1 MQATVDALCQPAHST
16 WVMARVA
23 ALLEPYFDKGTP
35 QAIKEIEAED
45 WAEALCDYPQWAIQ
59 RAVRW
64 WKSGDNPKRRQRP
77 VEGDIAARVKLEMD
91 AVLGMKRRLEAG
103 LYRQAGTEPDRV
115 LPSPERRAEM
125 REYVA
130 KHFPGVKSFGGEA

>member
-1 MQATVDALCQPAHST
+1 VAALSEPANPT
-16 WVMARVA
+16 WVMARIA

-35 QAIKEIEAED
+35 QGVREIEAED
-45 WAEALCDYPQWAIQ
+45 WAEALCRYPQWALQ

-64 WKSGDNPKRRQRP
+64 WKSADNPKRRQRP
-77 VEGDIAARVKLEMD
+77 IEGDIEARVRVEMD

-103 LYRQAGTEPDRV
+103 LYREAGSEPERV

-125 REYVA
+125 QDYAA
-130 KHFPGVKSFGGEA
+130 KHFPTLNKFGA